1 MSAGRRLC
9 LLLPPAIAAPSV
21 AFSRPPHPFLP
32 PACPP
37 QIAFASA
44 VPAVIAKYLDGSF
57 PIAGSETLVATCALS
72 MRSSAA
78 CTSGYVTTTFS
89 ILISSFIIALQV
101 RTAPCLPPAPVWLVI
116 HPHPPSQS
124 GTLFTH
130 PAPAPCAVRRRRGSL
145 RARVHGAHA
154 VSAGVLLVDRVRRD
168 HLLRGRQRRV
178 AGRRHAG
185 QLSLGCAAGEGGV
198 AACACTWNHL
208 QRAHTHRD
216 SLLHACAP
224 DPHAATVGLSRA
236 NAALFLL
243 SFFICA
249 AAAAAA
255 ARDHQQFVTSSG
267 GVGSSG
273 RGSRRSASQLLR
285 ITHSASA
292 STSPSPRC
300 LSAPPSPTA
309 PTMAEAAAPLVPMNR
324 SRRRARAPRNGRSR
338 RSARESA
345 RRWSPPTACA
355 PCWCWAARLCHFR
368 PSKAPAPAPR
378 TAAPCTA
385 SAGASPPPPGA
396 AAAWA
401 PSPTF
406 SFRTRPWPPP
416 QAPPTSAGHPPNS
429 DCPAASSLPALHT
442 IAHHI
447 RPFHVHATTIYW

>member
-44 VPAVIAKYLDGSF
+44 VSAVIAKYLDGSF

-224 DPHAATVGLSRA
+224 DPHAATVGLSWA
-236 NAALFLL
+236 TAALFLL

-255 ARDHQQFVTSSG
+255 ACDQQQFVTSSG
-267 GVGSSG
+267 SVGSSG
-273 RGSRRSASQLLR
+273 RGSRRSAGQLLR
-285 ITHSASA
+285 ITLSKRFNQPLASPPVSPAKSNRSYNCGSSCAFGAYESFEASCESPKKWAQPPLSPRVSKTVVTSDGLRTLLVLGGEAVPLSPQQSPSPSPTHRSPMHRLSRSLTAAAGGSSGVGTFTNVFIQDPALAAAASA
-292 STSPSPRC
+292 SDQRR
-300 LSAPPSPTA
+300 PPA
-309 PTMAEAAAPLVPMNR
+309 N
-324 SRRRARAPRNGRSR
+324 
-338 RSARESA
+338 
-345 RRWSPPTACA
+345 
-355 PCWCWAARLCHFR
+355 
-368 PSKAPAPAPR
+368 
-378 TAAPCTA
+378 
-385 SAGASPPPPGA
+385 
-396 AAAWA
+396 
-401 PSPTF
+401 
-406 SFRTRPWPPP
+406 
-416 QAPPTSAGHPPNS
+416 Q
-429 DCPAASSLPALHT
+429 
-442 IAHHI
+442 
-447 RPFHVHATTIYW
+447 